1 MDFSKLIQDE
11 FTPEWAKSVIH
22 DLSPYPYLAD
32 ILVILSSFAV
42 GALFS
47 LLLFFLLRPLLNHFY
62 RRFCEMSEE
71 LHRCIQRMIISLVA
85 CLPLVLVSYSVWC
98 DGIHEW
104 VAVMIIKPLWGIGIA
119 LLAMTASYAI
129 KSFGL
134 WYKQQRHAEQRPID
148 GLITLSI
155 SFVWVAA
162 IIVFIAMLVEKSPI
176 YLLSG
181 LGAAAAILLLLLQH
195 TIHSFVASVEIN
207 ADHLVEIGDWIV
219 METDTFSM
227 IPDGQE
233 IDGIV
238 TEISLHT
245 VKVRNWDRTLV
256 CLPICDLVNKPFFN
270 YTAME
275 KGGGRRIK
283 KALLIDQRSIRFL
296 SREEVEILKGF
307 DLLKDYLE
315 SKGNE
320 LIEYNTG
327 RSLFNARHLTN
338 LGIFRIYAKH
348 YLEQNPKIRADLTL
362 FVRELAPTDTGVPLE
377 IYCFSKEVQWVPY
390 EEVQSEITEH
400 LLAVLPSFG
409 LRVFQRNS
417 DIHQKVDAHVDVV
430 GGAFRFNSQN
440 NPVCPSIGDSSGERK
455 S

>member
-1 MDFSKLIQDE
+1 MDFTKLIEDDL
-11 FTPEWAKSVIH
+11 TPIWVKNIIH

-32 ILVILSSFAV
+32 ILIILGSFAA
-42 GALFS
+42 GAVLS
-47 LLLFFLLRPLLNHFY
+47 LLLFLLLRPILNRFY
-62 RRFCEMSEE
+62 RRHCEMNPA
-71 LHRCIQRMIISLVA
+71 LLACIRNMIISFVS
-85 CLPLVLVSYSVWC
+85 CLPLILVSYSVWC

-104 VAVMIIKPLWGIGIA
+104 VAVVIIKPLWGIGIA
-119 LLAMTASYAI
+119 LLAMTGTYAI

-148 GLITLSI
+148 GLLTLAI
-155 SFVWVAA
+155 CFVWTVAV
-162 IIVFIAMLVEKSPI
+162 IVFIAMLVEKSPI

-219 METDTFSM
+219 METDTIGFV
-227 IPDGQE
+227 PDGQE

-245 VKVRNWDRTLV
+245 VKVQNWDRTVV
-256 CLPICDLVNKPFFN
+256 CVPICNLVNKPFYN

-296 SREEVEILKGF
+296 TREEVEILKGF

-320 LIEYNTG
+320 LVQYNTG
-327 RSLFNARHLTN
+327 RSMFNTRHLTN
-338 LGIFRIYAKH
+338 LGVFRIYAKH

-377 IYCFSKEVQWVPY
+377 IYCFSKEVSWVPY

-400 LLAVLPSFG
+400 LLAVLPCFG

-417 DIHQKVDAHVDVV
+417 DIHQKADAHVDVV
-430 GGAFRFNSQN
+430 GRAFHLN
-440 NPVCPSIGDSSGERK
+440 NQGEPAND
-455 S
+455 

>member
-1 MDFSKLIQDE
+1 MDFSKLIEDE
-11 FTPEWAKSVIH
+11 MTPEYAKRIIQ

-32 ILVILSSFAV
+32 ILVIASSFAV

-47 LLLFFLLRPLLNHFY
+47 LILFLLLRPLLNRIY
-62 RRFCEMSEE
+62 RRHCTLNAE
-71 LHRCIQRMIISLVA
+71 LQACISRMIMSFVG
-85 CLPLVLVSYSVWC
+85 CLPLVLISYSVWC

-104 VAVMIIKPLWGIGIA
+104 IAVLIIKPLWGIGIA
-119 LLAMTASYAI
+119 LLALTLSYAI

-134 WYKQQRHAEQRPID
+134 WYKQQRNAEQSPID
-148 GLITLSI
+148 GLLELGIC
-155 SFVWVAA
+155 FVWVAA

-181 LGAAAAILLLLLQH
+181 LGAIAAVLMLLLQH

-219 METDTFSM
+219 MESETFGG
-227 IPDGQE
+227 ILDRQE

-256 CLPICDLVNKPFFN
+256 CLPICNLINKPFIN

-283 KALLIDQRSIRFL
+283 KAFLIDQRTVRFL
-296 SREEVEILKGF
+296 NDDEVEILKGF

-315 SKGNE
+315 DRQSK
-320 LIEYNTG
+320 IAEYNSA
-327 RSLFNARHLTN
+327 RSGFNTRHLTN
-338 LGIFRIYAKH
+338 LGVFRVYAQR
-348 YLEQNPKIRADLTL
+348 YLEQNPDIRADLTL
-362 FVRELAPTDTGVPLE
+362 FVRAMEPTDSGVPLE
-377 IYCFSKEVQWVPY
+377 IYCFSKEVQWIPY
-390 EEVQSEITEH
+390 ERVQSKIMEH
-400 LLAVLPSFG
+400 LLAVLPSFS
-409 LRVFQRNS
+409 LRVFQRSS
-417 DIHQKVDAHVDVV
+417 DIYQQGRHQIDVV
-430 GGAFRFNSQN
+430 GGAFPFEH
-440 NPVCPSIGDSSGERK
+440 GK
-455 S
+455 SLAAPGQKQD

>member
-1 MDFSKLIQDE
+1 MAVDFSKLIEDE
-11 FTPEWAKSVIH
+11 FTPEWAKNIIQ

-32 ILVILSSFAV
+32 ILVIASSFVV

-47 LLLFFLLRPLLNHFY
+47 FILFLLLRPLLNHFY
-62 RRFCEMSEE
+62 RKFCTMSKD
-71 LHRCIQRMIISLVA
+71 LHRCIQRMIISFVA
-85 CLPLVLVSYSVWC
+85 CLPLVLISYSVWC

-104 VAVMIIKPLWGIGIA
+104 IAVMIIKPLWGIGIA
-119 LLAMTASYAI
+119 LLALTATYAI

-148 GLITLSI
+148 GLIELTI
-155 SFVWVAA
+155 CFVWVIA
-162 IIVFIAMLVEKSPI
+162 IIVFVAMLVEKSPI

-181 LGAAAAILLLLLQH
+181 LGAIAAVLLLLLQH

-207 ADHLVEIGDWIV
+207 TDHLVEIGDWIV
-219 METDTFSM
+219 MESETFGG
-227 IPDGQE
+227 ILDRQE

-256 CLPICDLVNKPFFN
+256 CLPICDLVNKPFIN

-283 KALLIDQRSIRFL
+283 KSFLIDQRSIRFL
-296 SREEVEILKGF
+296 NKDEVETLKGF

-315 SKGNE
+315 DRQNKIN
-320 LIEYNTG
+320 EYNST
-327 RSLFNARHLTN
+327 RSGFNTRHLTN
-338 LGIFRIYAKH
+338 LGVFRIYAQK
-348 YLEQNPKIRADLTL
+348 YLEQNPDIRADLTL
-362 FVRELAPTDTGVPLE
+362 FVREMEPSDSGIPLE

-390 EEVQSEITEH
+390 ERVQSKIVEH
-400 LLAVLPSFG
+400 LLAVLPSFS
-409 LRVFQRNS
+409 LRVFQRSS
-417 DIHQKVDAHVDVV
+417 DIHQEGRHQIDVV
-430 GGAFRFNSQN
+430 GGAFPFDRM
-440 NPVCPSIGDSSGERK
+440 GK
-455 S
+455 

>member
-1 MDFSKLIQDE
+1 MDFSKLIQDDLTADWVKE
-11 FTPEWAKSVIH
+11 IIQS
-22 DLSPYPYLAD
+22 LSPYPYLAD
-32 ILVILSSFAV
+32 ILIILSSFAG
-42 GALFS
+42 GAILS
-47 LLLFFLLRPLLNHFY
+47 LMLFFLLRRILNRFY
-62 RRFCEMSEE
+62 SRHCEMNAA
-71 LHRCIQRMIISLVA
+71 LQACISRMIISFVG
-85 CLPLVLVSYSVWC
+85 CLPLILVSYSVWC

-119 LLAMTASYAI
+119 LLALTGTYAI

-148 GLITLSI
+148 GLLRLAI

-162 IIVFIAMLVEKSPI
+162 VIIFISMLLEKSPI

-256 CLPICDLVNKPFFN
+256 CVPICDLVNKPFFN

-296 SREEVEILKGF
+296 SKKR
-307 DLLKDYLE
+307 
-315 SKGNE
+315 SKSS
-320 LIEYNTG
+320 
-327 RSLFNARHLTN
+327 R
-338 LGIFRIYAKH
+338 
-348 YLEQNPKIRADLTL
+348 
-362 FVRELAPTDTGVPLE
+362 
-377 IYCFSKEVQWVPY
+377 
-390 EEVQSEITEH
+390 
-400 LLAVLPSFG
+400 
-409 LRVFQRNS
+409 
-417 DIHQKVDAHVDVV
+417 
-430 GGAFRFNSQN
+430 
-440 NPVCPSIGDSSGERK
+440 DSTC
-455 S
+455 

>member
-1 MDFSKLIQDE
+1 MDFSKLIEDE
-11 FTPEWAKSVIH
+11 FTPEWAKNVIH

-32 ILVILSSFAV
+32 ILVIASSFAV
-42 GALFS
+42 GVLFS
-47 LLLFFLLRPLLNHFY
+47 ICLFFLLRPILNHFY
-62 RRFCEMSEE
+62 RRFCTMSEE
-71 LHRCIQRMIISLVA
+71 LHRCIRRMIISFVA

-119 LLAMTASYAI
+119 LLALTGTYAI

-148 GLITLSI
+148 GLLTLTI
-155 SFVWVAA
+155 SFVWTAA
-162 IIVFIAMLVEKSPI
+162 VIVFIAMLVEKSPI
-176 YLLSG
+176 DLLSG
-181 LGAAAAILLLLLQH
+181 LGAIAAILLLLLQH
-195 TIHSFVASVEIN
+195 TIHSFVANVEIN

-219 METDTFSM
+219 MESETFGG
-227 IPDGQE
+227 ILDRQE

-256 CLPICDLVNKPFFN
+256 CLPICDLVNKPFIN

-296 SREEVEILKGF
+296 SKEEVEILKGF
-307 DLLKDYLE
+307 DILKDYLE
-315 SKGNE
+315 NKGNE
-320 LIEYNTG
+320 LVQYNEG
-327 RSLFNARHLTN
+327 RSVFNTRHLTN

-377 IYCFSKEVQWVPY
+377 IYCFSKEVEWVPY

-400 LLAVLPSFG
+400 LLAVLPCFS

-417 DIHQKVDAHVDVV
+417 DIHQKVDTHVDVV
-430 GGAFRFNSQN
+430 GGPFRLASLN
-440 NPVCPSIGDSSGERK
+440 NPICPSIGNSAERR